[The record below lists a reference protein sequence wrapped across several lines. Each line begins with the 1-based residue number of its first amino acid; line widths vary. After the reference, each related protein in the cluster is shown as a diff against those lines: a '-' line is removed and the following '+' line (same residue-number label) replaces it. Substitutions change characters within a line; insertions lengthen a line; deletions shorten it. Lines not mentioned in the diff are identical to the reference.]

1 MVTGSRVGIFLKECV
16 VGRPHK
22 AKGKKGG
29 KNVANGASASE
40 TVVGK
45 TVGSSVINQYL
56 SALCRLHKA
65 QQAACDG
72 QIPSPRT
79 HPAVIAIGRTEK
91 LKTGE
96 LKKSF
101 LNDRTESKLKP

>member
-16 VGRPHK
+16 VGRAHK

-29 KNVANGASASE
+29 KKVANGASPTE
-40 TVVGK
+40 EVIGK

-56 SALCRLHKA
+56 SALCRLHKT
-65 QQAACDG
+65 QQATCNG

-79 HPAVIAIGRTEK
+79 HPSVIALGRTEK
-91 LKTGE
+91 LKTAAM
-96 LKKSF
+96 KKSF
-101 LNDRTESKLKP
+101 LNDRTESEFRL